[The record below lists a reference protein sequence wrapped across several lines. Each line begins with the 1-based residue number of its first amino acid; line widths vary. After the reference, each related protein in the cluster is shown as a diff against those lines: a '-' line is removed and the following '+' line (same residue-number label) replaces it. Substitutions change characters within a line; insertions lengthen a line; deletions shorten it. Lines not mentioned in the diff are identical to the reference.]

1 MGAAHRRRGR
11 WDLPAAKRGTA
22 WADRDREMSIIV
34 TMKCNLGHSWVLPLS
49 NTSHVV
55 IPERCPKCIKQAN
68 TTIAAVIAFE
78 DNGSPSI
85 TIDREY

>member
-1 MGAAHRRRGR
+1 MGAALRRRGR

-49 NTSHVV
+49 KTSHVV
-55 IPERCPKCIKQAN
+55 IPDRCPKCIKGTNSA
-68 TTIAAVIAFE
+68 ISAVIAFE
-78 DNGSPSI
+78 DDGSPSI
-85 TIDREY
+85 TIDKE

>member
-1 MGAAHRRRGR
+1 MGPADRRCDRS
-11 WDLPAAKRGTA
+11 DLPAAKRGTA
-22 WADRDREMSIIV
+22 WADRDRGMSIIV
-34 TMKCNLGHSWVLPLS
+34 TMKCSLGHSWVLPLS

-78 DNGSPSI
+78 DDGSPSI
-85 TIDREY
+85 TIDQE